1 MKYFKHIAAPML
13 ATTVLAVAGCG
24 GGGSSPGDSGMG
36 ATPSPPIT
44 QPPASP
50 IVTDFTAFT
59 RDLMASAT
67 TNDIDEPVELDS
79 IEWVFAD
86 DENETAYDDIIAASE
101 L

>member
-1 MKYFKHIAAPML
+1 MKYFKHVTAPML
-13 ATTVLAVAGCG
+13 AMAVLAVAGCG
-24 GGGSSPGDSGMG
+24 GGSSPTGDSGMG

-50 IVTDFTAFT
+50 TVTDFTAFT

>member
-1 MKYFKHIAAPML
+1 MKYFKHRAAPMVV
-13 ATTVLAVAGCG
+13 TTVLAVAGCG

-36 ATPSPPIT
+36 AAPSPPIT
-44 QPPASP
+44 QAPPSP

-67 TNDIDEPVELDS
+67 TSDIDEPVELDS

-86 DENETAYDDIIAASE
+86 DENETAYDDIITASE
-101 L
+101 P